1 MNKEVYMDYAAT
13 TYTKPEVLEEMI
25 PYFTEN
31 FGNPSSLYSMSD
43 IPRKAVD
50 EARGKVAKAIDAEKN
65 EIFFTAGGSESDNW
79 ILKGIAFGN
88 KNKGNHIIT
97 TGIEHHAV
105 IHACKFLEQNGF
117 EVTYLN
123 VDEYGFI
130 DLEELEKSIKDTTI
144 LVSIMFANNEVG
156 TIQPIKEIGEICKK
170 RKVYFHTDAVQAIG
184 HVGIDVKAMNIDAL
198 SMAAHKFYGPKGIG
212 AMYLK
217 KGIKIESLIHGGG
230 QERGK
235 RASTENVPGIVGIGK
250 AIELAMDDLENE
262 NKRLSYLRDKLIKGL
277 MKEIPYTKLNGTE
290 GDKRLP
296 GNVNLSFIGV
306 EGETILLDLN
316 DAGIYAST
324 GSACAS
330 GSLDPSHVLL
340 CLGLPHEVAHGSLR
354 LTLGAGTTEEDVD
367 YALKV
372 IPEIVARRRAMS
384 PLWEDFI
391 KSKNKGEKV
400 KQS

>member
-1 MNKEVYMDYAAT
+1 MDKKVYMDYAAT

-25 PYFTEN
+25 PYFTKS

-43 IPRKAVD
+43 TPRKAVD
-50 EARGKVAKAIDAEKN
+50 EARGKVAKAINAEKN

-97 TGIEHHAV
+97 TSIEHHAV
-105 IHACKFLEQNGF
+105 IHACNFLEQNGF

-130 DLEELEKSIKDTTI
+130 SLEELEKSIKDTTI
-144 LVSIMFANNEVG
+144 LVSVMFANNEVG

-170 RKVYFHTDAVQAIG
+170 KKVYFHTDAVQAIG
-184 HVGIDVKAMNIDAL
+184 HVDIDVKAMNIDAL

-212 AMYLK
+212 AMYLR
-217 KGIKIESLIHGGG
+217 KGIKIENLIHGGG

-250 AIELAMDDLENE
+250 AIELAVDDLKDEA
-262 NKRLSYLRDKLIKGL
+262 KRLSYLRDKLITGL
-277 MKEIPYTKLNGTE
+277 MENIPHVKLNGSK

-296 GNVNLSFIGV
+296 GNVNLSFIGI

-340 CLGLPHEVAHGSLR
+340 SLGLPHEVAHGSLR
-354 LTLGAGTTEEDVD
+354 LTLGFGTTEEDVD

-391 KSKNKGEKV
+391 KSKNEGEKV
-400 KQS
+400 EQL